1 MSKVNT
7 GATATQKLETQKME
21 IDFELQKIS
30 MGIDDIGEKQAEMA
44 EDVKKIK
51 DAVYHPDQGIYSR
64 LKEIETWKKSIQK
77 AMWMVASTT
86 IGLVIVTIW
95 KLIVAK

>member
-1 MSKVNT
+1 MPKTTST
-7 GATATQKLETQKME
+7 TATQKLETQKME

-30 MGIDDIGEKQAEMA
+30 MGIDDVKEKQDEMA
-44 EDVKKIK
+44 NDVKKIK
-51 DAVYHPDQGIYSR
+51 DAVYHHDQGIYSR

-95 KLIVAK
+95 KLITK

>member
-1 MSKVNT
+1 MTKVSST
-7 GATATQKLETQKME
+7 ATATQKLETQKME

-30 MGIDDIGEKQAEMA
+30 MGIDDVKEKQDEMA

-95 KLIVAK
+95 KLITK

>member
-1 MSKVNT
+1 MSKVST
-7 GATATQKLETQKME
+7 TATATQKLETQKME

-30 MGIDDIGEKQAEMA
+30 MGIDDVKEKQDEMA

-95 KLIVAK
+95 KLITK

>member
-1 MSKVNT
+1 MTKVST
-7 GATATQKLETQKME
+7 SATATQKLETQKME

-30 MGIDDIGEKQAEMA
+30 MGIDDVKEKQDEMA

-86 IGLVIVTIW
+86 IGLVIITIW
-95 KLIVAK
+95 KLITK

>member
-1 MSKVNT
+1 MTTGKV
-7 GATATQKLETQKME
+7 TATQKLETQKME

-30 MGIDDIGEKQAEMA
+30 MGIDDVKEKQDEMA

-95 KLIVAK
+95 KLITK

>member
-1 MSKVNT
+1 MTKVSS
-7 GATATQKLETQKME
+7 ATATQKLETQKME

-30 MGIDDIGEKQAEMA
+30 MGIDDVKEKQDEMA

-95 KLIVAK
+95 KLITK

>member
-1 MSKVNT
+1 MTKVST
-7 GATATQKLETQKME
+7 ATATQKLETQKME

-30 MGIDDIGEKQAEMA
+30 MGIDDVKEKQDEMA
-44 EDVKKIK
+44 NDVKKIK

-95 KLIVAK
+95 KLITK

>member
-1 MSKVNT
+1 MTKVSS
-7 GATATQKLETQKME
+7 ATATQKLETQKME

-30 MGIDDIGEKQAEMA
+30 MGIDDVKEKQDEMA

>member
-1 MSKVNT
+1 MKEPCPS
-7 GATATQKLETQKME
+7 TATQKLQTQKME

-30 MGIDDIGEKQAEMA
+30 MGI
-44 EDVKKIK
+44 EDVKEKQDDMAKDVKQIK

-64 LKEIETWKKSIQK
+64 LKEIETWKKNMQK
-77 AMWMVASTT
+77 IMWTMASTT

-95 KLIVAK
+95 KLITK

>member
-1 MSKVNT
+1 MTKV
-7 GATATQKLETQKME
+7 TATQKIDTHKME

-30 MGIDDIGEKQAEMA
+30 LGIEDMREKQEEIAD
-44 EDVKKIK
+44 DVKKIK

-77 AMWMVASTT
+77 AMWMVTSTT
-86 IGLVIVTIW
+86 IGLAVVTIW
-95 KLIVAK
+95 KLISK

>member
-1 MSKVNT
+1 MT
-7 GATATQKLETQKME
+7 GKNGSTATQKLETQKME

-30 MGIDDIGEKQAEMA
+30 MGIDDVKEKQDEMA

-95 KLIVAK
+95 KLITK

>member
-1 MSKVNT
+1 MSKVST

-30 MGIDDIGEKQAEMA
+30 MGIDDVKEKQDDMA
-44 EDVKKIK
+44 KDVKQIK
-51 DAVYHPDQGIYSR
+51 EAVYHPDQGIYSR

-95 KLIVAK
+95 KLITK

>member
-1 MSKVNT
+1 MTKVST
-7 GATATQKLETQKME
+7 ATATQKLETQKME

-30 MGIDDIGEKQAEMA
+30 MGIDDVKEKQDEMA

-95 KLIVAK
+95 KLITK

>member
-1 MSKVNT
+1 MTKVST
-7 GATATQKLETQKME
+7 SASATQKLETQKME

-30 MGIDDIGEKQAEMA
+30 MGIDDVKEKQDEMA

-86 IGLVIVTIW
+86 IGLVIVTVW
-95 KLIVAK
+95 KLITK

>member
-1 MSKVNT
+1 MTKVST
-7 GATATQKLETQKME
+7 ATATQKLETQKME

-30 MGIDDIGEKQAEMA
+30 MGIDDVKEKQDEMA
-44 EDVKKIK
+44 GDVKKIK

-95 KLIVAK
+95 KLITK

>member
-1 MSKVNT
+1 MTGKN

-95 KLIVAK
+95 KLIVTK

>member
-1 MSKVNT
+1 MTGKVS
-7 GATATQKLETQKME
+7 ATATQKLQTQKME

-30 MGIDDIGEKQAEMA
+30 MGIDDVKEKQDEMA

-64 LKEIETWKKSIQK
+64 LKEIETWKKNIQK
-77 AMWMVASTT
+77 AMWMMTSTT
-86 IGLVIVTIW
+86 AGLVIVTIW
-95 KLIVAK
+95 KLITTK

>member
-1 MSKVNT
+1 MPKTTST
-7 GATATQKLETQKME
+7 TATQKLETQKME

-30 MGIDDIGEKQAEMA
+30 MGIDDVKEKQDEMA
-44 EDVKKIK
+44 NDVKKIK

-95 KLIVAK
+95 KLITK

>member
-1 MSKVNT
+1 MTKVSST
-7 GATATQKLETQKME
+7 TATQKLETQKME

-30 MGIDDIGEKQAEMA
+30 MGIDDVKEKQDEMA

-86 IGLVIVTIW
+86 IGLVIITIW
-95 KLIVAK
+95 KLITK

>member
-1 MSKVNT
+1 MTKVST
-7 GATATQKLETQKME
+7 TATATQKLETQKME

-30 MGIDDIGEKQAEMA
+30 MGIDDVKEKQDEMA
-44 EDVKKIK
+44 QDVKKIK

-77 AMWMVASTT
+77 AMWMIASTT
-86 IGLVIVTIW
+86 IGLAIVTIW
-95 KLIVAK
+95 KLITK

>member
-1 MSKVNT
+1 MTTGKV
-7 GATATQKLETQKME
+7 TATQKLETQKME

-30 MGIDDIGEKQAEMA
+30 MGIDDMKEKQDEMA

-86 IGLVIVTIW
+86 IGLVIITIW
-95 KLIVAK
+95 KLITK

>member
-30 MGIDDIGEKQAEMA
+30 MGIDCLLYTSPSPRD
-44 EDVKKIK
+44 
-51 DAVYHPDQGIYSR
+51 S
-64 LKEIETWKKSIQK
+64 
-77 AMWMVASTT
+77 
-86 IGLVIVTIW
+86 
-95 KLIVAK
+95 

>member
-1 MSKVNT
+1 MVDKRV
-7 GATATQKLETQKME
+7 TATQKLDTTKME

-30 MGIDDIGEKQAEMA
+30 MGIDDMKEKQDEIA

-51 DAVYHPDQGIYSR
+51 EAVYHPDQGIYSR

-77 AMWMVASTT
+77 AMWIVTSTT
-86 IGLVIVTIW
+86 IGLVVVTIW
-95 KLIVAK
+95 KLITK

>member
-1 MSKVNT
+1 MSKVSPS
-7 GATATQKLETQKME
+7 ASATQKLETQRIE

-30 MGIDDIGEKQAEMA
+30 MGIDDVKEKQDDMA
-44 EDVKKIK
+44 KDVKQIK
-51 DAVYHPDQGIYSR
+51 EAVYHPDQGIYSR

-95 KLIVAK
+95 KLITK

>member
-30 MGIDDIGEKQAEMA
+30 MGIDDVKEKQDEMA
-44 EDVKKIK
+44 LDVKQIK
-51 DAVYHPDQGIYSR
+51 EAVYHPDQGIYSR

-95 KLIVAK
+95 KLITK